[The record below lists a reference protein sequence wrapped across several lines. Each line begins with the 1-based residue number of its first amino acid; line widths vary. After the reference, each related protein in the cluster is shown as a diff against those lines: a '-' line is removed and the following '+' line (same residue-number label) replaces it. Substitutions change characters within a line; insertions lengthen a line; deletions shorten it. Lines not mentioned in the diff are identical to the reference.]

1 MGKNNVTFTELQ
13 AYLDCLK
20 KRGVDAT
27 RIPGLPLTE
36 ADFRLWWDR
45 ITASD
50 DLQNRWT
57 RRIRLREQFI
67 TELAEEI
74 IAMKSLC
81 RVASSRRPP
90 PGIAKLLYGN
100 GLNASFSGF
109 VPSAPNHYLP
119 PEVGKTHPRGKR
131 RDFWHWRATVLKH
144 FHLS

>member
-81 RVASSRRPP
+81 RVASSRRNTPP
-90 PGIAKLLYGN
+90 ASRSCCMVTVLMRASA
-100 GLNASFSGF
+100 ASFPVPQTITFRPKWERLIPGGSEGISGIGG
-109 VPSAPNHYLP
+109 LP
-119 PEVGKTHPRGKR
+119 
-131 RDFWHWRATVLKH
+131 F
-144 FHLS
+144 